1 MDHLLK
7 TKKRIKKCKET
18 EDSRYI
24 YKNELDNACFQH
36 DMAYRDFKDLVK
48 RTASIRVLRDR
59 TFNIAKNIKY
69 DGYQRGLASMI
80 YTFFDR
86 KSKGSGFKIEVKHN
100 EQIAEELQKSIIR
113 NFKKRTVYS
122 EFKDNIWG
130 ADLTDMQLVVHN
142 RATWCSDTRQK
153 QSPISICP
161 F

>member
-1 MDHLLK
+1 
-7 TKKRIKKCKET
+7 
-18 EDSRYI
+18 
-24 YKNELDNACFQH
+24 
-36 DMAYRDFKDLVK
+36 
-48 RTASIRVLRDR
+48 
-59 TFNIAKNIKY
+59 
-69 DGYQRGLASMI
+69 MI

-161 F
+161 FLILFLMPQKYTFFIKTILLRQFIIKTIHCAKYFNKISA

>member
-1 MDHLLK
+1 
-7 TKKRIKKCKET
+7 
-18 EDSRYI
+18 
-24 YKNELDNACFQH
+24 
-36 DMAYRDFKDLVK
+36 
-48 RTASIRVLRDR
+48 
-59 TFNIAKNIKY
+59 
-69 DGYQRGLASMI
+69 MI

-142 RATWCSDTRQK
+142 RATWCSDTRQNNL
-153 QSPISICP
+153 Q
-161 F
+161 FLYALFRLYF

>member
-1 MDHLLK
+1 MMDIKEDLLLWF
-7 TKKRIKKCKET
+7 IHFLIE
-18 EDSRYI
+18 SR
-24 YKNELDNACFQH
+24 
-36 DMAYRDFKDLVK
+36 
-48 RTASIRVLRDR
+48 
-59 TFNIAKNIKY
+59 
-69 DGYQRGLASMI
+69 
-80 YTFFDR
+80 
-86 KSKGSGFKIEVKHN
+86 KGVVKHN

-142 RATWCSDTRQK
+142 RATCCSDTRQK